1 MFMSG
6 VLVLVGRVL
15 LVGGAEYLVRG
26 AVAIAGKLKVPTL
39 MIGLTIV
46 AFGTTIPE
54 FTVSVQSA
62 LHGNEGISLGN
73 IIGSN
78 IANILLVLAISALI
92 YPISY
97 KAKMFYRDFSFL
109 SITTLLFAFFCAR
122 GELVRWNGW
131 VMLLFL
137 FWFVFF
143 SLYNSRH
150 DPRSGDKIP
159 KKFVGKSWANI
170 LLVTIG
176 GFVAV
181 AYGTDFLVDGAVEI
195 AKFMGVPEAVIGV
208 TIVAVGTS
216 LPELATACVAAYRHQ
231 NGIAL
236 GNVMGSNILN
246 VLFIMG
252 TTVAMTNVKVASQFI
267 FLDIWVMLFA
277 TFMLLPIMM
286 FKHKITRMEAFFM
299 LCCYGLYL
307 YALTLISLGDWIV
320 S

>member
-1 MFMSG
+1 MLMSSI
-6 VLVLVGRVL
+6 LVLVGLVL

-54 FTVSVQSA
+54 FTVSVQTA

-97 KAKMFYRDFSFL
+97 KAKIFYRDFSFL

-122 GELVRWNGW
+122 GELVHWNGW

-159 KKFVGKSWANI
+159 KKFVGKSWVNTC
-170 LLVTIG
+170 L
-176 GFVAV
+176 
-181 AYGTDFLVDGAVEI
+181 
-195 AKFMGVPEAVIGV
+195 
-208 TIVAVGTS
+208 
-216 LPELATACVAAYRHQ
+216 
-231 NGIAL
+231 
-236 GNVMGSNILN
+236 
-246 VLFIMG
+246 
-252 TTVAMTNVKVASQFI
+252 
-267 FLDIWVMLFA
+267 
-277 TFMLLPIMM
+277 
-286 FKHKITRMEAFFM
+286 
-299 LCCYGLYL
+299 
-307 YALTLISLGDWIV
+307 
-320 S
+320 